1 MNEKYFK
8 VSEVAKQFRVSRQT
22 VYDWIAEGRLKAVK
36 IGKITRIPES
46 ALAAIITPA
55 QPGDPTPDN
64 A

>member
-8 VSEVAKQFRVSRQT
+8 VSEVASRFRVSRQT
-22 VYDWIAEGRLKAVK
+22 VYDWIAEGQLPAVK

-46 ALAAIITPA
+46 ALAAFVKPITPNA
-55 QPGDPTPDN
+55 PPDET